1 MVIAWSK
8 VFKISQSFIK
18 MFLCFIK
25 LPNFEIS
32 IFIFLICFFKKMAAS
47 LAQGE
52 APCDLELAMG
62 KYIYIYIYIYIAIYT
77 NIFMHMAMGGIY
89 RLWKKYTHCYL
100 LFE

>member
-1 MVIAWSK
+1 MVIAWSE

-52 APCDLELAMG
+52 VPCDLEMAMG
-62 KYIYIYIYIYIAIYT
+62 KYIYIYIYCYIHKYFHAHGYGGNIQAMEKIYT
-77 NIFMHMAMGGIY
+77 
-89 RLWKKYTHCYL
+89 L
-100 LFE
+100 LFII

>member
-1 MVIAWSK
+1 
-8 VFKISQSFIK
+8 
-18 MFLCFIK
+18 
-25 LPNFEIS
+25 
-32 IFIFLICFFKKMAAS
+32 MAAS

-52 APCDLELAMG
+52 VPCDLEMAMG
-62 KYIYIYIYIYIAIYT
+62 KYIYIYIAIYT